1 MRWENGEFYF
11 MIFFFSFFYFSDF
24 WQFSVDDSPK
34 RTRPKNAALS
44 WRRLSMR
51 KTCPIDLPEQQ
62 SPRGGIRVARTS
74 SSSVASTATATATA
88 TNQSSNMLANDFANN
103 TNYTSLQL
111 NRTNYDG
118 NNDNYCFNE
127 TMPPIASTNTRLF
140 QSNIVAGASENNQ
153 MSTPTN
159 GVQQR
164 NDHVLSNNN
173 EYIDSRNQLPELSSL
188 NNEFLSTILTTP
200 NYQQSNTNSA
210 SLLQHETNFEHS
222 IDDEIG
228 QITNPTALA
237 TTTTAAA
244 ATFEES
250 RPRQLGRRSEM
261 RSRIVSITAERNA
274 EGNQVNNTLLD

>member
-1 MRWENGEFYF
+1 
-11 MIFFFSFFYFSDF
+11 
-24 WQFSVDDSPK
+24 
-34 RTRPKNAALS
+34 
-44 WRRLSMR
+44 MR
-51 KTCPIDLPEQQ
+51 KTCPIDLPEQR
-62 SPRGGIRVARTS
+62 SPRVAIRVARTS
-74 SSSVASTATATATA
+74 SAASTTTAAA
-88 TNQSSNMLANDFANN
+88 ANQSLANN

-127 TMPPIASTNTRLF
+127 TMPPVAATNTRLF
-140 QSNIVAGASENNQ
+140 QSSVVVGASENNQ

-159 GVQQR
+159 GGQQR
-164 NDHVLSNNN
+164 NDHVLSSNN

-200 NYQQSNTNSA
+200 NYQQSSANSA

-228 QITNPTALA
+228 RITNPTTVA
-237 TTTTAAA
+237 TTTAAA
-244 ATFEES
+244 AVAFEES

-261 RSRIVSITAERNA
+261 RSRIVSITAERSA
-274 EGNQVNNTLLD
+274 EGNQVNNTRPTNEPNSSH